1 MEGPVTPRPAFLLLG
16 SGLPPRVLA
25 FGGGCVCITL
35 ASFSGEEG
43 GSEARAQFSADVN
56 NEIGAGVVAIRKHL
70 VHTDRGEP
78 VWMGT
83 SVSG

>member
-1 MEGPVTPRPAFLLLG
+1 MGASVTPRTGFLLLG

-43 GSEARAQFSADVN
+43 GSEARAQSSADVN
-56 NEIGAGVVAIRKHL
+56 NEIEAGVVAIRKHL
-70 VHTDRGEP
+70 VHADRGEP